1 MLGGLAYP
9 RGAALSCGSGWL
21 LFLFYF
27 FFFFFQPLRRFVNE
41 KREINI
47 FLSPVAG
54 VVYFLRFIIPSIL
67 RRTIN
72 PSRKTK
78 MHLSNLVLL
87 PLALLPLVTADS
99 DSGEGSWSIRGS
111 KSKDKPDLYDD
122 LASGRNTVVC
132 GELSNGEELSFVKGT
147 PGDFVVTVYEGFD
160 NDDNKKCLGEGAN
173 IQPGKVYEG
182 PWKHYEVSPFFSS
195 SFSSSL
201 VLVFLFLFSPSP
213 FAGF

>member
-1 MLGGLAYP
+1 
-9 RGAALSCGSGWL
+9 
-21 LFLFYF
+21 
-27 FFFFFQPLRRFVNE
+27 
-41 KREINI
+41 
-47 FLSPVAG
+47 
-54 VVYFLRFIIPSIL
+54 
-67 RRTIN
+67 
-72 PSRKTK
+72 

-132 GELSNGEELSFVKGT
+132 EELSNGEELSFVKGT
-147 PGDFVVTVYEGFD
+147 PGDFVVTVYEGLD

-182 PWKHYEVSPFFSS
+182 PWKHYEVSPFS
-195 SFSSSL
+195 SSSL
-201 VLVFLFLFSPSP
+201 LFLCFLFLFLP
-213 FAGF
+213 FPLPWILVLLENSSLIMIIGEIYFTNEAELDKTLVRLMDCLIWSFLQMMSLWLVPGAGHGSSWDVLFMYSTPMSYGS